1 MSEKRLIE
9 FKYGDVEQFLQY
21 KAGENLELS
30 FPSGVIFFVGNNEG
44 MVLCN
49 KINVYK
55 EEMGNQIHTK
65 LQLSEDDKMVGV
77 FFEEP
82 DKDLQIILSSDD
94 TMFKAVFIY
103 NVM

>member
-1 MSEKRLIE
+1 MAEEKHIE
-9 FKYGDVEQFLQY
+9 FNYGDVEQFIQY

-49 KINVYK
+49 KIKIYK
-55 EEMGNQIHTK
+55 EEMGEQVHTK
-65 LQLSEDDKMVGV
+65 LELSEDDKMIGA
-77 FFEEP
+77 FFAEP

>member
-1 MSEKRLIE
+1 MAEEKFTE

-21 KAGENLELS
+21 KAGENLEIS
-30 FPSGVIFFVGNNEG
+30 FPSGAIFFVGNNEG

-49 KINVYK
+49 KIKIYK
-55 EEMGNQIHTK
+55 EEMGNQVHTK
-65 LQLSEDDKMVGV
+65 LELVEDGKMIGA
-77 FFEEP
+77 FFAEP

-103 NVM
+103 NVL

>member
-1 MSEKRLIE
+1 MADEKHIE

-21 KAGENLELS
+21 KSGENLDLS
-30 FPSGVIFFVGNNEG
+30 FPSGAIFFVGNNEG

-49 KINVYK
+49 KVKIYK
-55 EEMGNQIHTK
+55 EEMGNQVHTK
-65 LQLSEDDKMVGV
+65 LELSEDDKMIAA
-77 FFEEP
+77 FFAEP

-103 NVM
+103 NIM